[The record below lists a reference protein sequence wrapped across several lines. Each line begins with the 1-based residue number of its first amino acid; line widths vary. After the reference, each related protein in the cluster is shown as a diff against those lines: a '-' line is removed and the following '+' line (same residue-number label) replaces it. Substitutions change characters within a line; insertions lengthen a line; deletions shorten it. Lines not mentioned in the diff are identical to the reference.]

1 MTITESRIRQIIRQ
15 EARQVLREQG
25 TMQQAGAAIDRAGA
39 ANAAALKT
47 AAEQQAAFST
57 GTLTAA
63 QINTIAEQITTGL
76 LSVDKFRII
85 QSIPGAQDSLK
96 SAVSASISA
105 RNKAVSTQLAGRGQ
119 TSPSFSLQTIANVV
133 TEMINNKQISGI
145 VTRLQA
151 QNKGYVEIAGAVVDA
166 IMSRLSTTK

>member
-1 MTITESRIRQIIRQ
+1 MRITESTIRRIIRE
-15 EARQVLREQG
+15 EARRVLREQG
-25 TMQQAGAAIDRAGA
+25 ALQQAGAAIDQRLATGA
-39 ANAAALKT
+39 AILKT
-47 AAEQQAAFST
+47 EAEKEAAFST

-63 QINTIAEQITTGL
+63 QINAVAEQITAGL
-76 LSVDKFRII
+76 LSVDKFKII
-85 QSIPGAQDSLK
+85 QSIPGARDSLK
-96 SAVSASISA
+96 SAVNSSISA

-133 TEMINNKQISGI
+133 TEMITNKQLSGI
-145 VTRLQA
+145 VTRLQD